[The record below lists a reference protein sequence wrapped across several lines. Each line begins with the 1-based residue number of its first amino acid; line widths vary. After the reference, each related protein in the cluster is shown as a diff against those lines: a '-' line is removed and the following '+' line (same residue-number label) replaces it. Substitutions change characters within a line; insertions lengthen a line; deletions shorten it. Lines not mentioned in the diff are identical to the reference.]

1 MANNDSY
8 YHELLASP
16 VIVNTRSTSYIGIL
30 QYDGNDVLKLRPS
43 IVHEPRMI
51 RSGNLDMKSLP
62 FYRLESEKPTII
74 NTLDVQTVQ
83 PTTRKHIE
91 DLIKFS
97 RRQNGKTNNNT
108 K

>member
-8 YHELLASP
+8 YHELHNQP
-16 VIVNTRSTSYIGIL
+16 VIVNTRSTSYVGVL

-43 IVHEPRMI
+43 IVHEPRM
-51 RSGNLDMKSLP
+51 SLDRNKEVKSRP
-62 FYRLESEKPTII
+62 YYRLEVNKPTII

-83 PTTRKHIE
+83 PTTTQHID

-97 RRQNGKTNNNT
+97 KRQDGK
-108 K
+108 